1 LAEKEIIPEEHEIN
15 FMDNNFNQVL
25 IDYNKDNQELKVS
38 FMEINLQS
46 KTGNQSIV
54 VKDPVIQM

>member
-1 LAEKEIIPEEHEIN
+1 
-15 FMDNNFNQVL
+15 MDNNFNQVL

-46 KTGNQSIV
+46 KAGNQNIV